1 MLHTKKSACSKK
13 KRTIKVTI
21 KTTEFI
27 LNSNKLRA
35 TINGST
41 LSIGYIHQ
49 ESQYIYKRRVMERN
63 RREIIFGYTLKATIH
78 FDIAGC
84 VI

>member
-1 MLHTKKSACSKK
+1 MLHTKNRYVKK
-13 KRTIKVTI
+13 KKIKVTM

-49 ESQYIYKRRVMERN
+49 ESQYIYKKRVNGEEQKRN
-63 RREIIFGYTLKATIH
+63 NIWLYS
-78 FDIAGC
+78 
-84 VI
+84 